1 MMKKYICFLI
11 FFLCT
16 LCSTAQE
23 AIIKGTV
30 TDSITGEALP
40 YASLI
45 FKGTTIGTATDMNG
59 HFELTLPERTQML
72 EIFYLGYKT
81 KQMNITPQY
90 SGRLDI
96 GLSPD
101 DIALQEV
108 TVKPKKE
115 KYSKKDNPAV
125 EFVKQMIE
133 RRKENSPRNK
143 NYYQYDQ

>member
-1 MMKKYICFLI
+1 MMKKYVCFLI
-11 FFLCT
+11 YFLCT
-16 LCSTAQE
+16 LCSIAQE
-23 AIIKGTV
+23 ATIKGTL

-45 FKGTTIGTATDMNG
+45 FKGTTIGTATDING

-101 DIALQEV
+101 DIVLQEV

-115 KYSKKDNPAV
+115 KYSKLD
-125 EFVKQMIE
+125 
-133 RRKENSPRNK
+133 SG
-143 NYYQYDQ
+143 